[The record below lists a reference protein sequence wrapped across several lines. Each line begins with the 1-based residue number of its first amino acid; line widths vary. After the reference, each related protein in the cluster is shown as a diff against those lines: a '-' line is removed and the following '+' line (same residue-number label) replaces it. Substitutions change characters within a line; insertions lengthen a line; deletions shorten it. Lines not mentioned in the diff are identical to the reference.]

1 MRTITLSNLLSGTFL
16 TALLALSACNGTEE
30 SFSTLEEQARLSAVI
45 EGPVPVPLLPSV
57 ASELGVG
64 QILCDSYQLRAGDDD
79 DDEADEEDE
88 VYAAGDRGALSGMS
102 QCVRTAKRMY
112 REMQVQL
119 VLLKHPSTV
128 DRGLEMVSAKT
139 TVLFPDGSY
148 TQGNQG
154 ASGFAAS
161 YSKLFD
167 SQQVV
172 AIQNKFIY
180 KPIDKH
186 TVIVIGDPA
195 YTMAGGAPI
204 NSVQFQVYTRSPG
217 GGGRCRSLA
226 HLTGKVCWSQV
237 AAEWAYT
244 RPFGGISIPHPT
256 STVRSHIPTSASYP
270 AVLEPERIVCDG
282 AFRARPGD
290 ALNCEQLA
298 REFYKE
304 IQFQI
309 LTLTDPSTVGSGLA
323 TLNAATTFVYPTG
336 LVTEGITAL
345 GVYTPSLFG
354 EGFFPVGL
362 QNKFLYKA
370 IDSETVL
377 FIGSPVFTMFNFTDG
392 TVRTTESI
400 QMSLYRRNATSLGNC
415 RSASNLTGDVCWNEV
430 AEQWVYGQPVLG
442 G

>member
-1 MRTITLSNLLSGTFL
+1 MRTICLPISSLGTFSATFL
-16 TALLALSACNGTEE
+16 ATFLALSGCNGPEQ
-30 SFSTLEEQARLSAVI
+30 SFSTLEEEARLTVEPVVI
-45 EGPVPVPLLPSV
+45 EGPVPVPLLPSITS
-57 ASELGVG
+57 ALGTG
-64 QILCDSYQLRAGDDD
+64 QILCDSYQLRGGDED
-79 DDEADEEDE
+79 ADEDED
-88 VYAAGDRGALSGMS
+88 GDLVAFSGMS
-102 QCVRTAKRMY
+102 QCARTANRVY

-119 VLLKHPSTV
+119 ALLKHPSTV

-148 TQGNQG
+148 TQGSSAFG
-154 ASGFAAS
+154 AS
-161 YSKLFD
+161 YPKLFD

-180 KPIDKH
+180 KPLDKD

-195 YTMAGGAPI
+195 YTMASGAAI
-204 NSVQFQVYTRSPG
+204 NSVQFQVYTRSHGLG
-217 GGGRCRSLA
+217 GPCRSLA
-226 HLTGKVCWSQV
+226 HLAGKVCWSQV
-237 AAEWAYT
+237 AAEWTYT
-244 RPFGGISIPHPT
+244 RPFSGTSVPHPI
-256 STVRSHIPTSASYP
+256 STVRSQIPTAASYP
-270 AVLEPERIVCDG
+270 VVLEPERIICDG

-290 ALNCEQLA
+290 TLNCEQAA

-304 IQFQI
+304 IEFQI
-309 LTLTDPSTVGSGLA
+309 LTLSDPSIGSGLA
-323 TLNAATTFVYPTG
+323 ALNEATTFVYPTG
-336 LVTEGITAL
+336 LVTEGLTAL

-354 EGFFPVGL
+354 EGFFPVGV

-370 IDSETVL
+370 IDADTVL
-377 FIGSPVFTMFNFTDG
+377 FIGAPAFTMFDFVNG

-415 RSASNLTGDVCWNEV
+415 RSASNPTGDVCWNEV

>member
-1 MRTITLSNLLSGTFL
+1 M
-16 TALLALSACNGTEE
+16 
-30 SFSTLEEQARLSAVI
+30 
-45 EGPVPVPLLPSV
+45 PVPILPSI

-64 QILCDSYQLRAGDDD
+64 QILCDSYQLRGGADDD
-79 DDEADEEDE
+79 DDDADEED
-88 VYAAGDRGALSGMS
+88 YAPGDRGALSGVS
-102 QCVRTAKRMY
+102 QCIRTAKRMY
-112 REMQVQL
+112 REMQTQL
-119 VLLKHPSTV
+119 VLLKHPGTV

-148 TQGNQG
+148 TQGSQG

-161 YSKLFD
+161 YAKLFN

-180 KPIDKH
+180 KPLDRH

-195 YTMAGGAPI
+195 YTMAGGAAI
-204 NSVQFQVYTRSPG
+204 NSVQFQIYTRSHG
-217 GGGRCRSLA
+217 GAGPCRSLS

-244 RPFGGISIPHPT
+244 RPFSGTSVPHPT
-256 STVRSHIPTSASYP
+256 STVRSQIPTTETYP
-270 AVLEPERIVCDG
+270 LVLEPGRIICDG

-290 ALNCEQLA
+290 ALNCEQAA

-354 EGFFPVGL
+354 EGFFPVGI
-362 QNKFLYKA
+362 QNKFMYKA

-377 FIGSPVFTMFNFTDG
+377 FIGAPAFTMFDFVNG
-392 TVRTTESI
+392 VVRTTESV
-400 QMSLYRRNATSLGNC
+400 QLSLYRRNATSLGNC
-415 RSASNLTGDVCWNEV
+415 RSASNPAGEVCWNEV